1 MRLLAVLAIVAF
13 APAISLAQS
22 AGEVER
28 CFQNPGAC
36 SQGGGGG
43 GGTAAQAPP
52 PAPAP
57 APAPSG
63 GGGHATTRPTAPA
76 PDYTTVLQSPDP
88 DRRKIQESLRT
99 LDKYNGPIDGNLQSD
114 ATIKAIQDWQKGRGT
129 NPVGKLTP
137 QEAQQLNAEA
147 ARTPIRR
154 VDPSTQTAT
163 APATPTPLQPPPP
176 QKSNADA
183 LKDLQARL
191 AERRKAAEPKA
202 EAATQSLIRDLKA
215 YVAADGKGVA
225 GDQFADF
232 AKWYADTKAAGRT
245 VGEIARVIDDYGDA
259 KAGAAVA
266 SEVLIET
273 KKGASNH
280 SQCLVFAWVEGTPR
294 KDPKVFSCDDVAGVE
309 KWKTDQS
316 LKSAWR

>member
-1 MRLLAVLAIVAF
+1 MRVLAVLAIAAF

-36 SQGGGGG
+36 AQGGGGG
-43 GGTAAQAPP
+43 GGTAAQAP
-52 PAPAP
+52 AAG
-57 APAPSG
+57 G
-63 GGGHATTRPTAPA
+63 GGGHATTRPAAPAAPA

-114 ATIKAIQDWQKGRGT
+114 ATVKAIQDWQKGRGT

-163 APATPTPLQPPPP
+163 APATPTPLQPPP
-176 QKSNADA
+176 KSNADT

-202 EAATQSLIRDLKA
+202 EAAAQSLIRDLKA

-225 GDQFADF
+225 GEQFADF

-245 VGEIARVIDDYGDA
+245 VGEIAPVIDDYGDA

-273 KKGASNH
+273 KKGASNQ
-280 SQCLVFAWVEGTPR
+280 SQCLVFAWVEGNPR

>member
-1 MRLLAVLAIVAF
+1 MRVLAVLAIAAF

-36 SQGGGGG
+36 AQGGGGG
-43 GGTAAQAPP
+43 GGTAAQAP
-52 PAPAP
+52 AAG
-57 APAPSG
+57 G
-63 GGGHATTRPTAPA
+63 GGGHATTRPAAPAAPA

-114 ATIKAIQDWQKGRGT
+114 ATVKAIQDWQKGRGT

-163 APATPTPLQPPPP
+163 APATPTPLQPPP
-176 QKSNADA
+176 KSNADT

-202 EAATQSLIRDLKA
+202 EAAAQSLIRDLKA

-225 GDQFADF
+225 GEQFADF

-245 VGEIARVIDDYGDA
+245 VGEIAPVIDDYGDA

-273 KKGASNH
+273 KKGASNQ

-294 KDPKVFSCDDVAGVE
+294 KNAQVFSCDDIAGVE

>member
-1 MRLLAVLAIVAF
+1 MRTLAVLAIAAF
-13 APAISLAQS
+13 APSISLAQS

-28 CFQNPGAC
+28 CFQNPAAC

-43 GGTAAQAPP
+43 AAAQAP
-52 PAPAP
+52 A
-57 APAPSG
+57 G
-63 GGGHATTRPTAPA
+63 GGGGQAARPTAPA
-76 PDYTTVLQSPDP
+76 PDYTTVPQSPEP

-99 LDKYNGPIDGNLQSD
+99 LDKYNGPIDGNLQSN
-114 ATIKAIQDWQKGRGT
+114 ATVKAIQDWQKGRGT

-163 APATPTPLQPPPP
+163 APSTPTPLQPPT
-176 QKSNADA
+176 KSNADA
-183 LKDLQARL
+183 LKELQARL
-191 AERRKAAEPKA
+191 AERRRAAEPKA

-225 GDQFADF
+225 GEQFAGF
-232 AKWYADTKAAGRT
+232 AKWYADTKAAGGT
-245 VGEIARVIDDYGDA
+245 VGEIAPVIDDYGDA

-273 KKGASNH
+273 KKGASNQ
-280 SQCLVFAWVEGTPR
+280 SQCLVFAWIEGRPR
-294 KDPKVFSCDDVAGVE
+294 KNPQVFSCDDVAGVE

>member
-1 MRLLAVLAIVAF
+1 MRILAVLAVVALT
-13 APAISLAQS
+13 PAVSLAQS

-28 CFQNPGAC
+28 CFQNPAAC
-36 SQGGGGG
+36 SQSGGGGG
-43 GGTAAQAPP
+43 GGTTVQAPP
-52 PAPAP
+52 PPAGGG
-57 APAPSG
+57 G
-63 GGGHATTRPTAPA
+63 GGGHATTRPTAPT

-88 DRRKIQESLRT
+88 ERRKIQESLRT

-114 ATIKAIQDWQKGRGT
+114 ATVKAIQEWQKGRGT

-163 APATPTPLQPPPP
+163 APATPTPLQPPT
-176 QKSNADA
+176 KSNADA

-245 VGEIARVIDDYGDA
+245 VGEIAPVIDDYGDA
-259 KAGAAVA
+259 KAGAAA
-266 SEVLIET
+266 TAEVRFET
-273 KKGASNH
+273 KKGDQSAP
-280 SQCLVFAWVEGTPR
+280 QCLVFAWIEGTPR
-294 KDPKVFSCDDVAGVE
+294 KNGEAFSCDDIAAVE
-309 KWKTDQS
+309 KWKTDQA

>member
-1 MRLLAVLAIVAF
+1 MRILAILAIAAF
-13 APAISLAQS
+13 APAVSLAQS

-36 SQGGGGG
+36 AGGGGG
-43 GGTAAQAPP
+43 GAATQAPAQAP
-52 PAPAP
+52 AAGG
-57 APAPSG
+57 G
-63 GGGHATTRPTAPA
+63 GGGHATTRPAAPA

-163 APATPTPLQPPPP
+163 APATPTPLQPPA
-176 QKSNADA
+176 KSNADA

-202 EAATQSLIRDLKA
+202 EAAAQSLIRDLKA

-225 GDQFADF
+225 GDQFAAF
-232 AKWYADTKAAGRT
+232 AKWYADNKAAGRK
-245 VGEIARVIDDYGDA
+245 VGEIAPVIDDYGDA
-259 KAGAAVA
+259 KVGAAVA
-266 SEVLIET
+266 SEILLET
-273 KKGASNH
+273 KQDGNSQ
-280 SQCLVFAWVEGTPR
+280 SQCLVFAWVEGNPR
-294 KDPKVFSCDDVAGVE
+294 KNTQAFSCDDVAAVE
-309 KWKTDQS
+309 KWKTDQA